1 MNETDAVVRLAM
13 RQLGVVDAAQLRTAG
28 FDRASIKRWL
38 RAGHLRRLHRGVFQ
52 VAAVGAAPRAAEMAA
67 LLACGKDRSVISH
80 RSAAQLWGLTVDW
93 SAAQVEVTV
102 AGRNPGSKPGIKIHR
117 VPVLDRRDVRKV
129 DGVPATAPARTL
141 LDISAV
147 MTFDDLEIAYAE
159 ARGRRLVRHA
169 DLSAL
174 LVRHRGRRGAKML
187 RRLLDFE
194 RDHGLSRSQAERTFL
209 GLARAAGLP
218 LPKVNT
224 RVDSFEVDFIWPE
237 QRLIVEVD
245 LAAARCAPGSRD
257 RTGCQRVGGSQMTL
271 SRGASQCSWTISASR
286 RPTPS
291 RGKAA
296 RRNCR

>member
-1 MNETDAVVRLAM
+1 M

-159 ARGRRLVRHA
+159 GPRAPARSPRRSLGAAGSPSRSPRGEDAAPASGLRAGSRAQSLAGGAHVSRAGTRGGTAFAEGEHPGRQFRGRLHLARTTF
-169 DLSAL
+169 D
-174 LVRHRGRRGAKML
+174 RRS
-187 RRLLDFE
+187 RRLCLP
-194 RDHGLSRSQAERTFL
+194 RRQIRLRT
-209 GLARAAGLP
+209 
-218 LPKVNT
+218 
-224 RVDSFEVDFIWPE
+224 
-237 QRLIVEVD
+237 
-245 LAAARCAPGSRD
+245 
-257 RTGCQRVGGSQMTL
+257 
-271 SRGASQCSWTISASR
+271 
-286 RPTPS
+286 RP
-291 RGKAA
+291 
-296 RRNCR
+296 